1 MYQEN
6 KHISV
11 ITNDFDGL
19 NSILILGNV
28 QHPPMT
34 HAVHKDVAAR
44 QDTCHVLFFCA
55 CRGELSCCN
64 PYNKDMEE
72 EVDDEDED
80 CVRDEVENDL
90 VLE

>member
-19 NSILILGNV
+19 NIFLIIGNV
-28 QHPPMT
+28 QHLPMT
-34 HAVHKDVAAR
+34 HAFHKDVAAR
-44 QDTCHVLFFCA
+44 QGTCHVLLFH
-55 CRGELSCCN
+55 GELSCCN
-64 PYNKDMEE
+64 LYNKDMEGE
-72 EVDDEDED
+72 ADDENED
-80 CVRDEVENDL
+80 CERDEVENDL